1 MINMPSIVV
10 VDDNQEELNN
20 IQNAFFSAGIPCL
33 PIRYISDHE
42 NSGIDHLAIDHIN
55 PRIIVTDINLQEQPG
70 AKAVNLV
77 GPIAE
82 LLKKLVKTG
91 PYALFFWSKHDLL
104 VDEIMILLEQRF
116 FNELNLPMHYGCIE
130 KSKFS
135 RPEKSEELK
144 EHVKGLV
151 AENKLFNA
159 IFSWEQR
166 VSNAA
171 GEALSSLYKLTRP
184 LTLGNN
190 QRYTNLHISE
200 MEKTLAIIGNQTLGE
215 KNAKDYPSEA
225 LDSGLAPVVY
235 DRLRVMST
243 TNDTW
248 KGAIPEL
255 GVKLKTPDA
264 MKAALNSFYHVETV
278 GEDFSKSCRGVFVEL
293 NPETRHSS
301 KFHKKLGIDVNTLIN
316 EEFIKVLTTKNTQD
330 DVARNA
336 KVRDDIILGFIEIS
350 AECDQAQRKTKLH
363 RYALAAL
370 IPIEH
375 VGAAKGEAHDGIYRL
390 PEVLIDNKKYVVK
403 ISFKYQIGTKPE
415 TMVSEERY
423 INKWLGN
430 PKFRLRNQILSEIAF
445 RSAQYSSR
453 PGIIGFY

>member
-1 MINMPSIVV
+1 MINMPSIVI
-10 VDDNQEELNN
+10 VDDNQDELNN

-70 AKAVNLV
+70 ANAVNLV
-77 GPIAE
+77 GPIAD

-91 PYALFFWSKHDLL
+91 PYALFFWSKHDRL
-104 VDEIMILLEQRF
+104 VEDIMTLLEQRF
-116 FNELNLPMHYGCIE
+116 FNELNLPIHYGCIE

-135 RPEKSEELK
+135 RPEKASELK

-151 AENKLFNA
+151 SENKLFNA

-171 GEALSSLYKLTRP
+171 GEALSSLYRLTRP
-184 LTLGNN
+184 LTLGND
-190 QRYTNLHISE
+190 QRYTNLHVSE

-215 KNAKDYPSEA
+215 QNAKDYPGEA
-225 LDSGLAPVVY
+225 LDGGLAPVVY
-235 DRLRVMST
+235 DRLRVMSA

-248 KGAIPEL
+248 KDAVPDL
-255 GVKLKTPDA
+255 GVKLKTPEGI
-264 MKAALNSFYHVETV
+264 KAALNSFYHVETV
-278 GEDFSKSCRGVFVEL
+278 DEDFSKSCRGVFVEL
-293 NPETRHSS
+293 NPEIRGSS
-301 KFHKKLGIDVNTLIN
+301 KFHQKLGVDINTLIN
-316 EEFIKVLTTKNTQD
+316 EEFITIISTKNAQED
-330 DVARNA
+330 NVKNA
-336 KVRDDIILGFIEIS
+336 KIRDDIILGFIEIS

-363 RYALAAL
+363 RYALTAL

-375 VGAAKGEAHDGIYRL
+375 VGAAKAKAHDGIYRL
-390 PEVLIDNKKYVVK
+390 PEILINDKKYIVK
-403 ISFKYQIGTKPE
+403 VSFKYQIGTKPE
-415 TMVSEERY
+415 TLVSEERY

-430 PKFRLRNQILSEIAF
+430 PKFRLRNQILSEISF
-445 RSAQYSSR
+445 LSAQYSSR
-453 PGIIGFY
+453 PGIISFY